1 MNTVAAPLWT
11 KSFILCLANNLF
23 LFIFYFAQT
32 TILPIYILKELGG
45 NLTQAGLAMT
55 LFMISAI
62 LVRPFSGLIIEKFGV
77 RKTLIVSEIFFS
89 LFSLTY
95 LLADQL
101 TALFII
107 RFLHGIWFSIL
118 TTVCVPVVNQFI
130 PEQRKGEG
138 MGYFVMSVN
147 LGIVLGPLIG
157 LSLIEYWSYIQVS
170 TLLIALVFIGF
181 VFCLVIPVKEPEKP
195 LNNNLHEKKSLGL
208 TDFVEKK
215 ALPVAGLAMLIS
227 FSYASIMSFIAPF
240 AASKDLMAYAGLF
253 FVVFAISMMSLRPIT
268 GKIYDRKGPQY
279 VIYPALLAFSLGLLL
294 LSQIQTLWGFM
305 LAAILVG
312 IGFGSVQPCIQTLA
326 IQRAPKHRIGYA
338 TSTFYT
344 FYDLGIAIGSVLI
357 GAIIAAYSYQT
368 AFVMCAVLTLCGI
381 GYFHL
386 VVQAKA
392 VTNR

>member
-1 MNTVAAPLWT
+1 MKSNLLPLWT
-11 KSFILCLANNLF
+11 KPFVLCLANNLF

-45 NLTQAGLAMT
+45 NLAQAGLAMT

-62 LVRPFSGLIIEKFGV
+62 AVRPFSGLITEKLGI
-77 RKTLIVSEIFFS
+77 RKTLIVSGIFFS
-89 LFSLTY
+89 LFSLAY

-101 TALFII
+101 TTLFII

-138 MGYFVMSVN
+138 MGYYVMSVN

-157 LSLIEYWSYIQVS
+157 LSLIEYWSYFQIT
-170 TLLIALVFIGF
+170 TLLIVLVFIGF
-181 VFCLVIPVKEPEKP
+181 AFCLMIPVKEPENIIQTIP
-195 LNNNLHEKKSLGL
+195 DKKGL
-208 TDFVEKK
+208 VLSDVVEKK
-215 ALPVAGLAMLIS
+215 ALPVAVLAALIS

-240 AASKDLMAYAGLF
+240 AASKNLMAYASLF

-279 VIYPALLAFSLGLLL
+279 VIYPALLVFSLGLFL
-294 LSQIQTLWGFM
+294 LSQIQTLWGFL
-305 LAAILVG
+305 LAAVLIGV
-312 IGFGSVQPCIQTLA
+312 GFGSAQPCIQTLA

-344 FYDLGIAIGSVLI
+344 FYDVGIAVGSLLI
-357 GAIIAAYSYQT
+357 GALIATYSYQF
-368 AFVMCAVLTLCGI
+368 AFILCSLLTLCSI
-381 GYFHL
+381 IYFKL
-386 VVQAKA
+386 VVPVKTA
-392 VTNR
+392 

>member
-1 MNTVAAPLWT
+1 MKSNLLPLWT
-11 KSFILCLANNLF
+11 KPFVLCLANNLF

-45 NLTQAGLAMT
+45 NLAQAGLAMT

-62 LVRPFSGLIIEKFGV
+62 AVRPFSGLIIEKLGI
-77 RKTLIVSEIFFS
+77 RKTLIVSGIFFS
-89 LFSLTY
+89 LFSLAY

-101 TALFII
+101 TTLFII

-138 MGYFVMSVN
+138 MGYYVMSVN

-157 LSLIEYWSYIQVS
+157 LSLIEYWSYFQIT

-181 VFCLVIPVKEPEKP
+181 AFCLMIPVKKPEPIIQTIPEK
-195 LNNNLHEKKSLGL
+195 KGL
-208 TDFVEKK
+208 ALSDVVEKK
-215 ALPVAGLAMLIS
+215 ALPVAVLAALIS

-240 AASKDLMAYAGLF
+240 AASKNLMAYASLF

-279 VIYPALLAFSLGLLL
+279 VIYPALLIFSLGLFL
-294 LSQIQTLWGFM
+294 LSQIQTLWGFL
-305 LAAILVG
+305 LAAVLIGV
-312 IGFGSVQPCIQTLA
+312 GFGSAQPCIQTLA
-326 IQRAPKHRIGYA
+326 IQRALKHRIGYA

-344 FYDLGIAIGSVLI
+344 FYDVGIAVGSLLI
-357 GAIIAAYSYQT
+357 GALIATYSYQF
-368 AFVMCAVLTLCGI
+368 AFILCSLLTLYSI
-381 GYFHL
+381 VYFKL
-386 VVQAKA
+386 VVQVKTA
-392 VTNR
+392 

>member
-1 MNTVAAPLWT
+1 MKSNLLPLWT
-11 KSFILCLANNLF
+11 KPFVLCLANNLF

-45 NLTQAGLAMT
+45 NLAQAGLAMT

-62 LVRPFSGLIIEKFGV
+62 AVRPFSGLIIEKLGI
-77 RKTLIVSEIFFS
+77 RKTLIVSGIFFS
-89 LFSLTY
+89 LFSLAY

-101 TALFII
+101 TTLFII

-138 MGYFVMSVN
+138 MGYYVMSVN

-157 LSLIEYWSYIQVS
+157 LSLIEYWSYFQIT

-181 VFCLVIPVKEPEKP
+181 AFCLMIPVKETENIIQTIPD
-195 LNNNLHEKKSLGL
+195 KKGL
-208 TDFVEKK
+208 VFSDVVEKK
-215 ALPVAGLAMLIS
+215 ALPVAVLAALIS

-240 AASKDLMAYAGLF
+240 AASKNLMAYASLF

-279 VIYPALLAFSLGLLL
+279 VIYPALLVFSLGLFL
-294 LSQIQTLWGFM
+294 LSQIQTLWGFL
-305 LAAILVG
+305 LAAVLIGV
-312 IGFGSVQPCIQTLA
+312 GFGSAQPCIQTVA

-344 FYDLGIAIGSVLI
+344 FYDVGIAVGSLLI
-357 GAIIAAYSYQT
+357 GALIATYSYQF
-368 AFVMCAVLTLCGI
+368 AFILCSLLTLCSI
-381 GYFHL
+381 VYFKL
-386 VVQAKA
+386 VVQVK
-392 VTNR
+392 TT

>member
-1 MNTVAAPLWT
+1 MKSNLLPLWT
-11 KSFILCLANNLF
+11 KPFVLCLANNLF

-45 NLTQAGLAMT
+45 NLAQAGLAMT

-62 LVRPFSGLIIEKFGV
+62 AVRPFSGLIIEKLDI
-77 RKTLIVSEIFFS
+77 RKTLIVSGIFFS
-89 LFSLTY
+89 LFSLAY

-101 TALFII
+101 TTLFII

-138 MGYFVMSVN
+138 MGYYVMSVN

-157 LSLIEYWSYIQVS
+157 LSLIEYWSYFQIT

-181 VFCLVIPVKEPEKP
+181 AFCLMIPVKETENIIQTIPD
-195 LNNNLHEKKSLGL
+195 KKGL
-208 TDFVEKK
+208 VFSDVVEKK
-215 ALPVAGLAMLIS
+215 ALPVAVLAALIS

-240 AASKDLMAYAGLF
+240 AASKNLMAYASLF

-279 VIYPALLAFSLGLLL
+279 VIYPALLVFSLGLFL
-294 LSQIQTLWGFM
+294 LSQIQTLWGFL
-305 LAAILVG
+305 LAAVLIGV
-312 IGFGSVQPCIQTLA
+312 GFGSAQPCIQTLA

-344 FYDLGIAIGSVLI
+344 FYDVGIAVGSLLI
-357 GAIIAAYSYQT
+357 GALIATYSYQF
-368 AFVMCAVLTLCGI
+368 AFILCSLLTLCSI
-381 GYFHL
+381 VYFKL
-386 VVQAKA
+386 VVQVKTA
-392 VTNR
+392 

>member
-1 MNTVAAPLWT
+1 MKSNLLPLWT
-11 KSFILCLANNLF
+11 KPFVLCLANNLF

-45 NLTQAGLAMT
+45 NLAQAGLAMT

-62 LVRPFSGLIIEKFGV
+62 AVRPFSGLIIEKLGI
-77 RKTLIVSEIFFS
+77 RKTLIVSGIFFS
-89 LFSLTY
+89 LFSLAY

-101 TALFII
+101 TTLFII

-138 MGYFVMSVN
+138 MGYYVMSVN

-157 LSLIEYWSYIQVS
+157 LSLIEYWSYFQIT

-181 VFCLVIPVKEPEKP
+181 AFCLMIPVKETENIIQTIPD
-195 LNNNLHEKKSLGL
+195 KKGL
-208 TDFVEKK
+208 VFSDVVEKK
-215 ALPVAGLAMLIS
+215 ALPVAVLAALIS

-240 AASKDLMAYAGLF
+240 AASKNLMAYASLF

-279 VIYPALLAFSLGLLL
+279 VIYPALLVFSLGLFL
-294 LSQIQTLWGFM
+294 LSQIQTLWGFL
-305 LAAILVG
+305 LAAVLIGV
-312 IGFGSVQPCIQTLA
+312 GFGSAQPCIQTLA

-344 FYDLGIAIGSVLI
+344 FYDVGIAVGSLLIGVLI
-357 GAIIAAYSYQT
+357 ATYSYQF
-368 AFVMCAVLTLCGI
+368 AFILCSLLTLCSI
-381 GYFHL
+381 VYFKL
-386 VVQAKA
+386 VVQVKTA
-392 VTNR
+392 

>member
-1 MNTVAAPLWT
+1 MNANAAPLWT
-11 KSFILCLANNLF
+11 KPFVLCLANNLF

-45 NLTQAGLAMT
+45 NLAQAGLAMT

-62 LVRPFSGLIIEKFGV
+62 AVRPFSGLIIEKLGI
-77 RKTLIVSEIFFS
+77 RKTLIVSGIFFS
-89 LFSLTY
+89 LFSLAY

-101 TALFII
+101 MTLFII

-138 MGYFVMSVN
+138 MGYYVMSVN

-157 LSLIEYWSYIQVS
+157 LSLIEYWSYFQIT

-181 VFCLVIPVKEPEKP
+181 AFCLMIPVKEPDYIIQTIP
-195 LNNNLHEKKSLGL
+195 EKKGL
-208 TDFVEKK
+208 ALSDVVEKK
-215 ALPVAGLAMLIS
+215 ALPVAVLAALIS

-240 AASKDLMAYAGLF
+240 AASKNLMAYASLF

-279 VIYPALLAFSLGLLL
+279 VIYPALLVFSLGLFL
-294 LSQIQTLWGFM
+294 LSQIQTLWGFL
-305 LAAILVG
+305 LAAVLIGV
-312 IGFGSVQPCIQTLA
+312 GFGSAQPCIQTLA

-344 FYDLGIAIGSVLI
+344 FYDVGIAVGSLLIGVLI
-357 GAIIAAYSYQT
+357 ATYSYQF
-368 AFVMCAVLTLCGI
+368 AFILCSLLTLCSI
-381 GYFHL
+381 VYFKL
-386 VVQAKA
+386 VVQVKTA
-392 VTNR
+392 

>member
-1 MNTVAAPLWT
+1 MKSNLLPLWT
-11 KSFILCLANNLF
+11 KPFVLCLANNLF

-45 NLTQAGLAMT
+45 NLAQAGLAMT

-62 LVRPFSGLIIEKFGV
+62 AVRPFSGLIIEKLGI
-77 RKTLIVSEIFFS
+77 RKTLIVSGTFFS
-89 LFSLTY
+89 LFSLAY

-101 TALFII
+101 TTLFII

-138 MGYFVMSVN
+138 MGYYVMSVN

-157 LSLIEYWSYIQVS
+157 LSLIEYWSYFQIT

-181 VFCLVIPVKEPEKP
+181 AFCLMIPVKRPENIIQTIP
-195 LNNNLHEKKSLGL
+195 DKKGL
-208 TDFVEKK
+208 ALSDFMEKK
-215 ALPVAGLAMLIS
+215 ALPVAVLAALIS

-240 AASKDLMAYAGLF
+240 AASKNLMAYASLF

-279 VIYPALLAFSLGLLL
+279 VIYPALLVFSLGLFL
-294 LSQIQTLWGFM
+294 LSQIQTLWGFL
-305 LAAILVG
+305 LAAVLIGV
-312 IGFGSVQPCIQTLA
+312 GFGSAQPCIQTLA

-344 FYDLGIAIGSVLI
+344 FYDVGIAVGSLLI
-357 GAIIAAYSYQT
+357 GALIATYSYQF
-368 AFVMCAVLTLCGI
+368 AFILCSLLTLYSI
-381 GYFHL
+381 VYFKL
-386 VVQAKA
+386 VVQVKTA
-392 VTNR
+392 

>member
-1 MNTVAAPLWT
+1 MKSNLLPLWT
-11 KSFILCLANNLF
+11 KPFVLCLANNLF

-45 NLTQAGLAMT
+45 NLAQAGLAMT

-62 LVRPFSGLIIEKFGV
+62 AVRPFSGLIIEKLGI
-77 RKTLIVSEIFFS
+77 RKTLIVSGIFFS
-89 LFSLTY
+89 LFSLAY

-101 TALFII
+101 TTLFII

-138 MGYFVMSVN
+138 MGYYVMSVN

-157 LSLIEYWSYIQVS
+157 LSLIEYWSYFQIT

-181 VFCLVIPVKEPEKP
+181 AFCCLMIPVKESENIIQTIPEK
-195 LNNNLHEKKSLGL
+195 KGL
-208 TDFVEKK
+208 ALSDVVEKK
-215 ALPVAGLAMLIS
+215 ALPVAVLAALIS

-240 AASKDLMAYAGLF
+240 AASKNLMAYASLF

-279 VIYPALLAFSLGLLL
+279 VIYPALLIFSLGLFL
-294 LSQIQTLWGFM
+294 LSQIQTLWGFL
-305 LAAILVG
+305 LAAVLIG
-312 IGFGSVQPCIQTLA
+312 IGFGSAQPCIQTLA

-344 FYDLGIAIGSVLI
+344 IYDVGIAVGSLLI
-357 GAIIAAYSYQT
+357 GALIATYSYQF
-368 AFVMCAVLTLCGI
+368 AFILCSLLTLCSI
-381 GYFHL
+381 VYFKL
-386 VVQAKA
+386 VVQVKTA
-392 VTNR
+392 

>member
-1 MNTVAAPLWT
+1 MKSNLLPLWT
-11 KSFILCLANNLF
+11 KPFVLCLANNLF

-45 NLTQAGLAMT
+45 NLAQAGLAMT

-62 LVRPFSGLIIEKFGV
+62 AVRPFSGLIIEKLGI
-77 RKTLIVSEIFFS
+77 RKTLIVSGIFFS
-89 LFSLTY
+89 LFSLAY

-101 TALFII
+101 TTLFII

-138 MGYFVMSVN
+138 MGYYVMSVN

-157 LSLIEYWSYIQVS
+157 LSLIEYWSYFQIT

-181 VFCLVIPVKEPEKP
+181 AFCLMIPVKESENIIQTIPD
-195 LNNNLHEKKSLGL
+195 KKGL
-208 TDFVEKK
+208 ALSDVVEKK
-215 ALPVAGLAMLIS
+215 ALPVAVLAALIS

-240 AASKDLMAYAGLF
+240 AASKNLMAYASLF

-279 VIYPALLAFSLGLLL
+279 VIYPALLIFSLGLFL
-294 LSQIQTLWGFM
+294 LSQIQTLGGFL
-305 LAAILVG
+305 LAAVLIG
-312 IGFGSVQPCIQTLA
+312 IGFGSAQPCIQTLA

-344 FYDLGIAIGSVLI
+344 FYDVGIAVGSLLI
-357 GAIIAAYSYQT
+357 GALIAAYSYQF
-368 AFVMCAVLTLCGI
+368 AFILCSLLTLCSI
-381 GYFHL
+381 VYFKL
-386 VVQAKA
+386 VVQVKTA
-392 VTNR
+392 

>member
-1 MNTVAAPLWT
+1 MKSNLLPLWT
-11 KSFILCLANNLF
+11 KPFVLCLANNLF

-45 NLTQAGLAMT
+45 NLAQAGLAMT

-62 LVRPFSGLIIEKFGV
+62 AVRPFSGLIIEKLGI
-77 RKTLIVSEIFFS
+77 RKTLIVSGIFFS
-89 LFSLTY
+89 LFSLAY

-101 TALFII
+101 TTLFII

-138 MGYFVMSVN
+138 MGYYVMSVN

-157 LSLIEYWSYIQVS
+157 LSLIEYWSYFQIT

-181 VFCLVIPVKEPEKP
+181 AFCLMIPVKESENIIQTIPEK
-195 LNNNLHEKKSLGL
+195 KGL
-208 TDFVEKK
+208 ALSDVVEKK
-215 ALPVAGLAMLIS
+215 ALPVAVLTALIS

-240 AASKDLMAYAGLF
+240 AASKNLMAYASLF

-279 VIYPALLAFSLGLLL
+279 VIYPALLVFSLGLFL
-294 LSQIQTLWGFM
+294 LSQIQTLGGFL
-305 LAAILVG
+305 LAAVLIGV
-312 IGFGSVQPCIQTLA
+312 GFGSAQPCIQTLA

-344 FYDLGIAIGSVLI
+344 FYDVGIAVGSLLI
-357 GAIIAAYSYQT
+357 GALIATYSYQF
-368 AFVMCAVLTLCGI
+368 AFILCSLLTLCSI
-381 GYFHL
+381 VYFKL
-386 VVQAKA
+386 VVQVKTA
-392 VTNR
+392 

>member
-1 MNTVAAPLWT
+1 MKSNLLPLWT
-11 KSFILCLANNLF
+11 KPFVLCLANNLF

-45 NLTQAGLAMT
+45 NLAQAGLAMT

-62 LVRPFSGLIIEKFGV
+62 AVRPFSGLIIEKLGI
-77 RKTLIVSEIFFS
+77 RKTLIISGIFFS
-89 LFSLTY
+89 LFSLAY

-101 TALFII
+101 TTLFII

-138 MGYFVMSVN
+138 MGYYVMSVN

-157 LSLIEYWSYIQVS
+157 LSLIEYWSYFQIT

-181 VFCLVIPVKEPEKP
+181 AFCLMIPVKESENIIQTIPEK
-195 LNNNLHEKKSLGL
+195 KGL
-208 TDFVEKK
+208 ALSDVVEKK
-215 ALPVAGLAMLIS
+215 ALPVAVLAALIS

-240 AASKDLMAYAGLF
+240 AASKNLMAYASLF

-279 VIYPALLAFSLGLLL
+279 VIYPALLIFSLGLFL
-294 LSQIQTLWGFM
+294 LSQIQTLGGFL
-305 LAAILVG
+305 LAAVLIG
-312 IGFGSVQPCIQTLA
+312 IGFGSAQPCIQTLA

-344 FYDLGIAIGSVLI
+344 FYDVGIAVGSLLI
-357 GAIIAAYSYQT
+357 GALIATYSYQF
-368 AFVMCAVLTLCGI
+368 AFILCSLLTLCSI
-381 GYFHL
+381 VYFKL
-386 VVQAKA
+386 VVQVKTA
-392 VTNR
+392 

>member
-1 MNTVAAPLWT
+1 MKSNLLPLWT
-11 KSFILCLANNLF
+11 KPFVLCLANNLF

-45 NLTQAGLAMT
+45 NLAQAGLAMT

-62 LVRPFSGLIIEKFGV
+62 AVRPFSGLIIEKLGI
-77 RKTLIVSEIFFS
+77 RKTLIVSGIFFS
-89 LFSLTY
+89 LFSLAY

-101 TALFII
+101 TTLFII

-138 MGYFVMSVN
+138 MGYYVMSVN

-157 LSLIEYWSYIQVS
+157 LSLIEYWSYFQIT

-181 VFCLVIPVKEPEKP
+181 AFCLMIPVKETENIIQTIPD
-195 LNNNLHEKKSLGL
+195 KKGL
-208 TDFVEKK
+208 VFSDVVEKK
-215 ALPVAGLAMLIS
+215 ALPVAVLAALIS

-240 AASKDLMAYAGLF
+240 ATSKNLMAYASLF

-279 VIYPALLAFSLGLLL
+279 VIYPALLVFSLGLFL
-294 LSQIQTLWGFM
+294 LSQIQTLWGFL
-305 LAAILVG
+305 LAAVLIGV
-312 IGFGSVQPCIQTLA
+312 GFGSAQPCIQTLA

-344 FYDLGIAIGSVLI
+344 FYDVGIAVGSLLI
-357 GAIIAAYSYQT
+357 GALIATYSYQF
-368 AFVMCAVLTLCGI
+368 AFILCSLLTLCSI
-381 GYFHL
+381 VYFKL
-386 VVQAKA
+386 VVKLRLPN
-392 VTNR
+392 TS

>member
-1 MNTVAAPLWT
+1 MKSNLLPLWT
-11 KSFILCLANNLF
+11 KPFVLCLANNLF

-45 NLTQAGLAMT
+45 NLAQAGLAMT

-62 LVRPFSGLIIEKFGV
+62 AVRPFSGLIIEKLGI
-77 RKTLIVSEIFFS
+77 RKTLIVSGIFFS
-89 LFSLTY
+89 LFSLAY

-101 TALFII
+101 TTLFII

-138 MGYFVMSVN
+138 MGYYVMSVN

-157 LSLIEYWSYIQVS
+157 LSLIEYWSYFQIT

-181 VFCLVIPVKEPEKP
+181 AFCLMIPVKETENIIQTIPD
-195 LNNNLHEKKSLGL
+195 KKGL
-208 TDFVEKK
+208 ALSDVVEKK
-215 ALPVAGLAMLIS
+215 ALPVAVLAALIS

-240 AASKDLMAYAGLF
+240 AASKNLMAYASLF

-279 VIYPALLAFSLGLLL
+279 VIYPALLIFSLGLFL
-294 LSQIQTLWGFM
+294 LSQIQTLSGFL
-305 LAAILVG
+305 LAAVLIGV
-312 IGFGSVQPCIQTLA
+312 GFGSAQPCIQTLA

-344 FYDLGIAIGSVLI
+344 FYDVGIAVGSLLI
-357 GAIIAAYSYQT
+357 GALIATYSYQF
-368 AFVMCAVLTLCGI
+368 AFILCSLLTLCSI
-381 GYFHL
+381 VYFKL
-386 VVQAKA
+386 VVQVKTA
-392 VTNR
+392 

>member
-1 MNTVAAPLWT
+1 MKSNLLPLWT
-11 KSFILCLANNLF
+11 KPFVLCLANNLF

-45 NLTQAGLAMT
+45 NLAQAGLAMT

-62 LVRPFSGLIIEKFGV
+62 AVRPFSGLIIEKLGI
-77 RKTLIVSEIFFS
+77 RKTLIVSGIFFS
-89 LFSLTY
+89 LFSLAY

-101 TALFII
+101 TTLFII

-138 MGYFVMSVN
+138 MGYYVMSVN

-157 LSLIEYWSYIQVS
+157 LSLIEYWSYFQIT

-181 VFCLVIPVKEPEKP
+181 AFCLMIPVKESENIIQTIPEK
-195 LNNNLHEKKSLGL
+195 KGL
-208 TDFVEKK
+208 ALSDVVEKK
-215 ALPVAGLAMLIS
+215 ALPVAVLAALIS

-240 AASKDLMAYAGLF
+240 AASKNLMAYASLF

-279 VIYPALLAFSLGLLL
+279 VIYPALLIFSLGLFL
-294 LSQIQTLWGFM
+294 LSQIQTLGGFL
-305 LAAILVG
+305 LAAVLIG
-312 IGFGSVQPCIQTLA
+312 IGFGSAQPCIQTLA

-344 FYDLGIAIGSVLI
+344 FYDVGIAVGSLLI
-357 GAIIAAYSYQT
+357 GALIATYSYQF
-368 AFVMCAVLTLCGI
+368 AFILCSLLTLCSI
-381 GYFHL
+381 VYFKL
-386 VVQAKA
+386 VVQVKTA
-392 VTNR
+392 

>member
-1 MNTVAAPLWT
+1 MKSNLLPLWT
-11 KSFILCLANNLF
+11 KPFVLCLANNLF

-45 NLTQAGLAMT
+45 NLAQAGLAMT

-62 LVRPFSGLIIEKFGV
+62 AVRPFSGLIIEKLGI
-77 RKTLIVSEIFFS
+77 RKTLIVSGIFFS
-89 LFSLTY
+89 LFSLAY

-101 TALFII
+101 TTLFII

-138 MGYFVMSVN
+138 MGYYVMSVN

-157 LSLIEYWSYIQVS
+157 LSLIEYWSYFQIT

-181 VFCLVIPVKEPEKP
+181 AFCLMIPVKESENIIQTIPEK
-195 LNNNLHEKKSLGL
+195 KGL
-208 TDFVEKK
+208 ALSDVVEKK
-215 ALPVAGLAMLIS
+215 ALPVAVLAALTS

-240 AASKDLMAYAGLF
+240 AASKNLMAYASLF

-279 VIYPALLAFSLGLLL
+279 VIYPALLIFSLGLFL
-294 LSQIQTLWGFM
+294 LSQIQTLGGFL
-305 LAAILVG
+305 LAAVLIG
-312 IGFGSVQPCIQTLA
+312 IGFGSAQPCIQTLA

-344 FYDLGIAIGSVLI
+344 FYDVGIAVGSLLI
-357 GAIIAAYSYQT
+357 GALIATYSYQF
-368 AFVMCAVLTLCGI
+368 AFILCSLLTLCSI
-381 GYFHL
+381 VYFKL
-386 VVQAKA
+386 VVQVKTA
-392 VTNR
+392 

>member
-1 MNTVAAPLWT
+1 MKSNLLLLWT
-11 KSFILCLANNLF
+11 KPFVLCLANNLF

-45 NLTQAGLAMT
+45 NLAQAGLAMT

-62 LVRPFSGLIIEKFGV
+62 AVRPFSGLIIEKLGI
-77 RKTLIVSEIFFS
+77 RKTLIVSGIFFS
-89 LFSLTY
+89 LFSLAY

-101 TALFII
+101 TTLFII

-138 MGYFVMSVN
+138 MGYYVMSVN

-157 LSLIEYWSYIQVS
+157 LSLIEYWSYFQIT

-181 VFCLVIPVKEPEKP
+181 AFCLMIPVKETENIIQTIPEK
-195 LNNNLHEKKSLGL
+195 KGL
-208 TDFVEKK
+208 ALSDVVEKK
-215 ALPVAGLAMLIS
+215 ALPVAVLAALIS

-240 AASKDLMAYAGLF
+240 AASKNLMAYASLF

-279 VIYPALLAFSLGLLL
+279 VIYPALLVFSLGLFL
-294 LSQIQTLWGFM
+294 LSQIQTLWGFL
-305 LAAILVG
+305 LAAVLIGV
-312 IGFGSVQPCIQTLA
+312 GFGSAQPCIQTLA

-344 FYDLGIAIGSVLI
+344 FYDVGIAVGSLLI
-357 GAIIAAYSYQT
+357 GALIATYSYQF
-368 AFVMCAVLTLCGI
+368 AFILCSLLTLCSI
-381 GYFHL
+381 VYFKL
-386 VVQAKA
+386 VVQVKTA
-392 VTNR
+392 

>member
-1 MNTVAAPLWT
+1 MKSNLLPLWT
-11 KSFILCLANNLF
+11 KPFVLCLANNLF

-45 NLTQAGLAMT
+45 NLAQAGLAMT

-62 LVRPFSGLIIEKFGV
+62 AVRPFRGLIIEKLGI
-77 RKTLIVSEIFFS
+77 RKTLIVSGIFFS
-89 LFSLTY
+89 LFSLAY

-101 TALFII
+101 TTLFII

-138 MGYFVMSVN
+138 MGYYVMSVN

-157 LSLIEYWSYIQVS
+157 LSLIEYWSYFQIT

-181 VFCLVIPVKEPEKP
+181 AFCCLMIPVKESENIIQTIPEK
-195 LNNNLHEKKSLGL
+195 KGL
-208 TDFVEKK
+208 ALSDVVEKK
-215 ALPVAGLAMLIS
+215 ALPVAVLAALIS

-240 AASKDLMAYAGLF
+240 AASKNLMAYASLF

-279 VIYPALLAFSLGLLL
+279 VIYPALLVFSLGLFL
-294 LSQIQTLWGFM
+294 LSQIQTLGGFL
-305 LAAILVG
+305 LAAVLIGV
-312 IGFGSVQPCIQTLA
+312 GFGSAQPCIQTLA

-344 FYDLGIAIGSVLI
+344 FYDVGIAVGSLLI
-357 GAIIAAYSYQT
+357 GALIATYSYQF
-368 AFVMCAVLTLCGI
+368 AFILCSLLTLCSI
-381 GYFHL
+381 VYFKL
-386 VVQAKA
+386 VVQVKTA
-392 VTNR
+392 

>member
-1 MNTVAAPLWT
+1 MKSNLLPLWT
-11 KSFILCLANNLF
+11 KPFVLCLANNLF

-45 NLTQAGLAMT
+45 NLAQAGLAMT

-62 LVRPFSGLIIEKFGV
+62 AVRPFSGLIIEKLGI
-77 RKTLIVSEIFFS
+77 RKTLIVSGIFFS
-89 LFSLTY
+89 LFSLAY

-101 TALFII
+101 TTLFII

-138 MGYFVMSVN
+138 MGYYVMSVN

-157 LSLIEYWSYIQVS
+157 LSLIEYWSYFQIT

-181 VFCLVIPVKEPEKP
+181 AFCLMIPVKESENIIQTIPEK
-195 LNNNLHEKKSLGL
+195 KGL
-208 TDFVEKK
+208 ALSDVVEKK
-215 ALPVAGLAMLIS
+215 ALPVAVLTALIS

-240 AASKDLMAYAGLF
+240 AASKNLMAYASLF

-279 VIYPALLAFSLGLLL
+279 VIYPALLVFSLGLFL
-294 LSQIQTLWGFM
+294 LSQIQTLGGFL
-305 LAAILVG
+305 LAAVLIGV
-312 IGFGSVQPCIQTLA
+312 GFGSAQPCIQTLA

-344 FYDLGIAIGSVLI
+344 FYDVGIAVGSLLI
-357 GAIIAAYSYQT
+357 GALIATYSYEF
-368 AFVMCAVLTLCGI
+368 AFILCSLLTLCSI
-381 GYFHL
+381 VYFKL
-386 VVQAKA
+386 VVQVKTA
-392 VTNR
+392 

>member
-1 MNTVAAPLWT
+1 MKSNLLPLWT
-11 KSFILCLANNLF
+11 KPFVLCLANNLF

-45 NLTQAGLAMT
+45 NLAQAGLAMT

-62 LVRPFSGLIIEKFGV
+62 AVRPFSGLIIEKLGI
-77 RKTLIVSEIFFS
+77 RKTLIVSGIFFS
-89 LFSLTY
+89 LFSLAY

-101 TALFII
+101 TTLFII

-138 MGYFVMSVN
+138 MGYYVMSIN

-157 LSLIEYWSYIQVS
+157 LSLIEYWSYFQIT

-181 VFCLVIPVKEPEKP
+181 AFCLMIPVKESENIIQTIPEK
-195 LNNNLHEKKSLGL
+195 KGL
-208 TDFVEKK
+208 ALSDVVEKK
-215 ALPVAGLAMLIS
+215 ALPVAVLAALIS

-240 AASKDLMAYAGLF
+240 AASKNLMTYASLF

-279 VIYPALLAFSLGLLL
+279 VIYPALLVFSLGLFL
-294 LSQIQTLWGFM
+294 LSQIQTLRGFL
-305 LAAILVG
+305 LAAVLIGV
-312 IGFGSVQPCIQTLA
+312 GFGSAQPCIQTLA

-344 FYDLGIAIGSVLI
+344 FYDVGIAVGSLLMGALI
-357 GAIIAAYSYQT
+357 ATYSYQF
-368 AFVMCAVLTLCGI
+368 AFILCSLLTLCSI
-381 GYFHL
+381 VYFKL
-386 VVQAKA
+386 IVQVKTA
-392 VTNR
+392 